1 MKHFKGYTNYQQ
13 NVIKRVAELVQDRP
27 FTHEKAANNHL
38 KILISGLDRPYFTS
52 ATPSD
57 NRAFENIISDIKGA
71 IRRAEAHA
79 PASTVIRPDSLIQS
93 EEKQRKE
100 TELSK
105 VTKAII
111 KRIRHHISKIRQD
124 EYDSFLASE
133 ECDCSQV
140 TQSFRLE
147 LVKSEVDLAL
157 KNKRSTDYFTSG
169 QLKNL
174 RKEVMEH
181 LDFMLPTVAEYHDLF
196 KAKLSEI
203 IPDPS
208 EPDTNKDNTKI
219 RVSQS
224 TTSDSTDQNDGTIH
238 PSATVSDETT
248 PLEVTGVESQLQNLM
263 KEKSHKR
270 IATLKVLSK
279 NQIAQLIDDCQKLLE
294 QKHQEDIQAIVHQIQ
309 ISGVSF
315 DELKAAWAA

>member
-13 NVIKRVAELVQDRP
+13 NVIKRVSELVQDRP

-71 IRRAEAHA
+71 IRREEAHA
-79 PASTVIRPDSLIQS
+79 PASTAIRPDSLIQS

-133 ECDCSQV
+133 GCDCAQV

-147 LVKSEVDLAL
+147 LVKNEVDLAL

-203 IPDPS
+203 IPGPS
-208 EPDTNKDNTKI
+208 EPDTNNDTKI
-219 RVSQS
+219 RVTQS
-224 TTSDSTDQNDGTIH
+224 TTSDSTDQNDRTIH

-248 PLEVTGVESQLQNLM
+248 PSEVTGVETQLQNLM

-279 NQIAQLIDDCQKLLE
+279 NQIAQLIGDCQKLLE

-315 DELKAAWAA
+315 EELKAAWAA